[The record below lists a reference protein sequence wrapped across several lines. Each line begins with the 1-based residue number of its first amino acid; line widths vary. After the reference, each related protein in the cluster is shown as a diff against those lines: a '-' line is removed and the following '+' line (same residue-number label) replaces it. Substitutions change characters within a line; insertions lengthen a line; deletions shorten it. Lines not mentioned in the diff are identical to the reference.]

1 MEALNPVG
9 LVAVR
14 IMPAEGTGG
23 NHFADLV
30 QPRFL
35 EALSVTLGVTPFPYR
50 IPTGVTPSVN
60 YENNLSRRNSKNQRS
75 AMRF

>member
-30 QPRFL
+30 
-35 EALSVTLGVTPFPYR
+35 
-50 IPTGVTPSVN
+50 
-60 YENNLSRRNSKNQRS
+60 
-75 AMRF
+75 